1 MCFSLVATLPKKL
14 HQRVLIESAKFHKQD
29 TSLQI
34 RNIFEVVGLAAQ
46 DLSGLVLHRHVSGFM
61 KQISL
66 QILLP

>member
-1 MCFSLVATLPKKL
+1 MCFSLVETLPKKL

-46 DLSGLVLHRHVSGFM
+46 DLSGLVLLRHVSGFM